1 MEMITQQQI
10 NEVMFQLNNRPRKR
24 FGIKIPNQVF
34 LDKNINVAH
43 TSLIHMMFLSLN
55 IFSILLVK

>member
-34 LDKNINVAH
+34 LDINMRPLH
-43 TSLIHMMFLSLN
+43 ETHQN
-55 IFSILLVK
+55 NKTTDYP